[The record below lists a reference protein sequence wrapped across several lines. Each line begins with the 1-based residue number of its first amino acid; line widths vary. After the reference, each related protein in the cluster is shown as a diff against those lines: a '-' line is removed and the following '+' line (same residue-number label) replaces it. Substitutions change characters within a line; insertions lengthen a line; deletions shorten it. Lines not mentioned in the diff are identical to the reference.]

1 MLSVP
6 ETMPALENMK
16 KLWVH
21 EVLRV
26 FGDRLVEQTDID
38 WLVQQI
44 RDTLREKMDVD
55 MDTLFAEF
63 KSANSTRVSAKN
75 VTC

>member
-75 VTC
+75 VSC